1 MFNTNTINLGGTSQM
16 VQFNAPCT
24 GIIQR
29 SHPKSLFIRFQKN
42 SPMEKR
48 IFPFNG
54 TSPFIVNQKDEHIN
68 IVILQ
73 MMVFGDEEFL
83 VEVVREKDI
92 NEN

>member
-1 MFNTNTINLGGTSQM
+1 MFNTNTINLGETSQI

-24 GIIQR
+24 GIMQR
-29 SHPKSLFIRFQKN
+29 SHSKSSFIRFQKN

-48 IFPFNG
+48 IFPYDG
-54 TSPFIVNQKDEHIN
+54 TAPYIPNSKNEHIN

-83 VEVVREKDI
+83 VEFVREKDI
-92 NEN
+92 